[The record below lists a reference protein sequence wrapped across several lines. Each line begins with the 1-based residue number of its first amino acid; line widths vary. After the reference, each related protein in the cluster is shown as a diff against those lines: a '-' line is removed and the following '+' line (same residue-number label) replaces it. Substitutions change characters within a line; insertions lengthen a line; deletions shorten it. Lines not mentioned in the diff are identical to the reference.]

1 ARRQDRLRAE
11 SAARD
16 DVCSLRA
23 HRSSGCRFA
32 GRPPAGREYR
42 MKSILFVDD
51 EPMIL
56 AGLQRLLRAHRNEW
70 DMTFAGSG
78 AEALALFETRSFD
91 AVVTDMRMPA
101 MDGAK
106 LLELIRE
113 RSPGTIRIVLSGYF
127 ESAAALRA
135 VPVAHQYLAKP
146 CDPRKLREAIERS
159 CGMASLLPDE
169 ALRRVVGAIGGLPAL
184 PRTSALLA
192 AALENPDIPLGEI
205 GRIVEHDVA
214 ITAKLMQLVNSAF
227 FCLPYRVTSVSG
239 AVRYL
244 GLDTLKQLVLSIE
257 LFRIMQPRQAV
268 AGFSLTEFEAQSHLT
283 ARIAAR
289 LPAGKLVVA
298 ARLPREFEKALA
310 ASRIE
315 QRPLHV
321 VEMEQMGTTH
331 AEIGAYLLGLWG
343 LSGAVVDAVCRH
355 HRPQVPEGGAA
366 GLDVLAITHIA
377 DALAWEVG
385 REQTSEAPPASVGFL
400 NLEYLAQLGFE
411 AELPGWRVM
420 AQQVHDES
428 QGG

>member
-1 ARRQDRLRAE
+1 
-11 SAARD
+11 
-16 DVCSLRA
+16 
-23 HRSSGCRFA
+23 
-32 GRPPAGREYR
+32 
-42 MKSILFVDD
+42 
-51 EPMIL
+51 
-56 AGLQRLLRAHRNEW
+56 
-70 DMTFAGSG
+70 MTFAGSG
-78 AEALALFETRSFD
+78 AEALALFDTRSFD

-227 FCLPYRVTSVSG
+227 FCLPYRVTSVRG
-239 AVRYL
+239 AVSYL

-257 LFRIMQPRQAV
+257 LFRAMQPRQAV
-268 AGFSLTEFEAQSHLT
+268 AGFSLTEFEQHAHLT
-283 ARIAAR
+283 ACIAAR
-289 LPAGKLVVA
+289 LPAAEPVIAAGVVASVLHDAGKLVLA

-310 ASRIE
+310 ASRID

-366 GLDVLAITHIA
+366 GMDVLAITHIA
-377 DALAWEVG
+377 DGLAWEAG
-385 REQTSEAPPASVGFL
+385 RDQTGESLPAVAELL
-400 NLEYLAQLGFE
+400 NHEYLAQLGVE
-411 AELPGWRVM
+411 AELPGWRAM
-420 AQQVHDES
+420 AQQVHDGP
-428 QGG
+428 QGE

>member
-1 ARRQDRLRAE
+1 
-11 SAARD
+11 
-16 DVCSLRA
+16 
-23 HRSSGCRFA
+23 
-32 GRPPAGREYR
+32 
-42 MKSILFVDD
+42 MKNILFVDD

-78 AEALALFETRSFD
+78 AEALALFDTKSFD

-106 LLELIRE
+106 LLELVRE

-127 ESAAALRA
+127 ESATALRS

-192 AALENPDIPLGEI
+192 AALENPDVPLGEI

-227 FCLPYRVTSVSG
+227 FCLPYRVTSVRG
-239 AVRYL
+239 AVSYL

-257 LFRIMQPRQAV
+257 LFRTMRPRQAI
-268 AGFSLTEFEAQSHLT
+268 AGFSLTAFEEHSHLT
-283 ARIAAR
+283 ASIAAR
-289 LPAGKLVVA
+289 LPAAEAVVAAGVVASVLHDAGKLVLA
-298 ARLPREFEKALA
+298 AHLPHEFEKVLA

-315 QRPLHV
+315 QRPMHL

-331 AEIGAYLLGLWG
+331 ADIGAYLLGLWG
-343 LSGAVVDAVCRH
+343 LSGAVVDAVSRH
-355 HRPQVPEGGAA
+355 HRPEVSEGGGA

-377 DALAWEVG
+377 DGLAWEVARDKTG
-385 REQTSEAPPASVGFL
+385 EAPPAGYKLL
-400 NLEYLAQLGFE
+400 NHEYLAQLGVE
-411 AELPGWRVM
+411 AELPGWRAM
-420 AQQVHDES
+420 AQQVHDGP
-428 QGG
+428 QGE

>member
-1 ARRQDRLRAE
+1 
-11 SAARD
+11 
-16 DVCSLRA
+16 
-23 HRSSGCRFA
+23 
-32 GRPPAGREYR
+32 

-56 AGLQRLLRAHRNEW
+56 AGLQRLLRAQRHEW
-70 DMTFAGSG
+70 DMSFAASG
-78 AEALALFETRSFD
+78 AEALALMETKAFD

-101 MDGAK
+101 MDGAR
-106 LLELIRE
+106 LLELVQE
-113 RSPGTIRIVLSGYF
+113 RYPGTVRIVLSGYF
-127 ESAAALRA
+127 ESSTALRA

-146 CDPRKLREAIERS
+146 CDPKKLRQAIERS
-159 CGMASLLPDE
+159 CGFASLLPDA

-205 GRIVEHDVA
+205 GRIVEYDVA

-289 LPAGKLVVA
+289 LPAAEPVVAAGVVASVLHDAGKLVLA

-377 DALAWEVG
+377 DALAWEAG
-385 REQTSEAPPASVGFL
+385 RCQTTEPPSASAGLL
-400 NLEYLAQLGFE
+400 NLEYLAQLGVD
-411 AELPGWRVM
+411 AELPGWRAM
-420 AQQVHDES
+420 AQQVHKGL
-428 QGG
+428 QGE

>member
-1 ARRQDRLRAE
+1 
-11 SAARD
+11 
-16 DVCSLRA
+16 
-23 HRSSGCRFA
+23 
-32 GRPPAGREYR
+32 

-78 AEALALFETRSFD
+78 AEALALFDTKSFD

-106 LLELIRE
+106 LLELVRE

-127 ESAAALRA
+127 ESATALRA

-192 AALENPDIPLGEI
+192 AALENPDVPLGEI

-227 FCLPYRVTSVSG
+227 FCLPYRVTSVRG
-239 AVRYL
+239 AVSYL

-257 LFRIMQPRQAV
+257 LFRTMRPRQAT
-268 AGFSLTEFEAQSHLT
+268 AGFSLTAFEEHSHLT
-283 ARIAAR
+283 ASIAAR
-289 LPAGKLVVA
+289 LPAAEAVVAAGVVASVLHDAGKLVLA
-298 ARLPREFEKALA
+298 AHLPHEFEKALA

-315 QRPLHV
+315 QRPVHV

-331 AEIGAYLLGLWG
+331 ADIGAYLLGLWG

-355 HRPQVPEGGAA
+355 HRPEVSEGGRA

-377 DALAWEVG
+377 DGLAWEVARDKTG
-385 REQTSEAPPASVGFL
+385 EAPPDGYKLL
-400 NLEYLAQLGFE
+400 NLEYLAQLGVD
-411 AELPGWRVM
+411 AELPGWRAM
-420 AQQVHDES
+420 AQHAHEGS
-428 QGG
+428 QGE

>member
-1 ARRQDRLRAE
+1 
-11 SAARD
+11 
-16 DVCSLRA
+16 
-23 HRSSGCRFA
+23 
-32 GRPPAGREYR
+32 
-42 MKSILFVDD
+42 
-51 EPMIL
+51 
-56 AGLQRLLRAHRNEW
+56 
-70 DMTFAGSG
+70 
-78 AEALALFETRSFD
+78 
-91 AVVTDMRMPA
+91 
-101 MDGAK
+101 
-106 LLELIRE
+106 
-113 RSPGTIRIVLSGYF
+113 
-127 ESAAALRA
+127 
-135 VPVAHQYLAKP
+135 
-146 CDPRKLREAIERS
+146 
-159 CGMASLLPDE
+159 
-169 ALRRVVGAIGGLPAL
+169 
-184 PRTSALLA
+184 
-192 AALENPDIPLGEI
+192 
-205 GRIVEHDVA
+205 
-214 ITAKLMQLVNSAF
+214 MQLVNSAF

-289 LPAGKLVVA
+289 LPAAEPVVAAGVVASVLHDAGKLVLA

-310 ASRIE
+310 ASRTE

-343 LSGAVVDAVCRH
+343 LSGGVVDAVSRH
-355 HRPQVPEGGAA
+355 HRPEVLPGDGA
-366 GLDVLAITHIA
+366 GLNVLAITHIA
-377 DALAWEVG
+377 DALAWEAG
-385 REQTSEAPPASVGFL
+385 REQTSEAPPASVGLL